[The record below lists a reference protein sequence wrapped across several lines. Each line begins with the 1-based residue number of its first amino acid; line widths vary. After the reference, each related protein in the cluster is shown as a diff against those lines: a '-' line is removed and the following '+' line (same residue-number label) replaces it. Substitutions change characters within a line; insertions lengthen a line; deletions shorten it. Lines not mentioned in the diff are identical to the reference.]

1 LPPSYSALSA
11 QHSAL
16 GATPA
21 HLGYRMPAEWEPHAA
36 TWLAWPHNLDTWPGK
51 FDSVPAIYIE
61 MVRALHACERVNI
74 CVNSPEAAQEV
85 RHLLSSA
92 GVGLDNVV
100 LHEIPT
106 NDAWARDH
114 GPIFITRQ
122 RAGRTELAVTDW
134 IFNSWG
140 QKYGPW
146 DLDDVVP
153 QKIAAQLQLPL
164 FEPGIVLE
172 GGSIDVNGRGT
183 LLTTEAC
190 LLNPNRNPAL
200 SRAEIEDYLRMYLG
214 VCKVLWLG
222 DGIVGDDTDGHI
234 DDIARFVD
242 PTTVVCVLEEDPA
255 DENYAP
261 LRDNFDRLRHMTD
274 QDNQPLRI
282 IPLPMPGPIE
292 YNGARLPASYA
303 NFYIANGVVLVPTY
317 HCPNDRRAL
326 AILQELFP
334 SRRMVGI
341 PCTDLVWGLGAIHCV
356 TQQQPAAEYG
366 IGNAERGAPEQ

>member
-1 LPPSYSALSA
+1 
-11 QHSAL
+11 
-16 GATPA
+16 
-21 HLGYRMPAEWEPHAA
+21 MPAEWEPHAA

-51 FDSVPAIYIE
+51 FDPVPAIYIE
-61 MVRALHACERVNI
+61 MVRALHVYEQVNI
-74 CVNSPEAAQEV
+74 CVNGPEAAQEV
-85 RHLLSSA
+85 RHLLSNA
-92 GVGLDNVV
+92 GVGLHNVV
-100 LHEIPT
+100 LREIPT

-122 RAGRTELAVTDW
+122 HEGRTELAVTDW

-146 DLDDVVP
+146 DLDDIVP

-214 VCKVLWLG
+214 VRKVLWLG

-242 PTTVVCVLEEDPA
+242 PTTVVCVIEEDPA
-255 DENYAP
+255 DENHAP
-261 LRDNFDRLRHMTD
+261 LQDNLERLQRMTD

-282 IPLPMPGPIE
+282 IPLPMPSPIE
-292 YNGARLPASYA
+292 YNGNRLPASYA

-356 TQQQPAAEYG
+356 TQQQPVAEC
-366 IGNAERGAPEQ
+366 GALEQ